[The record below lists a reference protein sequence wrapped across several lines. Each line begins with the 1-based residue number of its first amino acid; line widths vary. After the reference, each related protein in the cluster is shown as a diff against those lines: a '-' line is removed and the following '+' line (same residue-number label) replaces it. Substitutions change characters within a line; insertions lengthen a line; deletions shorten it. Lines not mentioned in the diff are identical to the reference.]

1 MKKSELYSQI
11 QTEIKSILSEESA
24 EDIENKTAAQAELNK
39 ELEKTQDLLK
49 ENQDEVDTTV
59 HRFIKAM
66 AKRYDYD
73 ERGVVHA
80 IMSALRQIQSTLPEN
95 QQYEGLNE
103 EEEMGDDEM
112 DKKASKDFDP
122 NDLDGD
128 DIDDDRLRQR
138 VQRLRHTGSNF
149 DDLNESLNPEVTKAL
164 DRFITAMARKYG
176 YEEQD
181 AVYAIMAVLKQ
192 RNYDGLNEEEGMDDD
207 EMDKKASKGAKKG
220 DSVTTIANK
229 LGETASEMKR
239 VVNKWKKM
247 EDGSEKE
254 KLKGRLKSLS
264 KIKKELEG
272 LL

>member
-24 EDIENKTAAQAELNK
+24 EDIENKTSAQAELNK
-39 ELEKTQDLLK
+39 ELEKTK
-49 ENQDEVDTTV
+49 ELTTESSNPEV
-59 HRFIKAM
+59 
-66 AKRYDYD
+66 
-73 ERGVVHA
+73 
-80 IMSALRQIQSTLPEN
+80 
-95 QQYEGLNE
+95 
-103 EEEMGDDEM
+103 
-112 DKKASKDFDP
+112 SKDFDP

-149 DDLNESLNPEVTKAL
+149 DDLNESSNPEVSRAV
-164 DRFITAMARKYG
+164 DRFITAMADRYD
-176 YEEQD
+176 YSMQD

>member
-1 MKKSELYSQI
+1 MKKSELYYQI
-11 QTEIKSILSEESA
+11 QTEINSLLSEESA
-24 EDIENKTAAQAELNK
+24 EDIENKTSAQAELNK
-39 ELEKTQDLLK
+39 ELEKTK
-49 ENQDEVDTTV
+49 ELTT
-59 HRFIKAM
+59 
-66 AKRYDYD
+66 
-73 ERGVVHA
+73 
-80 IMSALRQIQSTLPEN
+80 
-95 QQYEGLNE
+95 
-103 EEEMGDDEM
+103 
-112 DKKASKDFDP
+112 
-122 NDLDGD
+122 
-128 DIDDDRLRQR
+128 
-138 VQRLRHTGSNF
+138 
-149 DDLNESLNPEVTKAL
+149 ESLNPEVSRAV
-164 DRFITAMARKYG
+164 DRFITAMADRYG
-176 YEEQD
+176 YSMQD

-229 LGETASEMKR
+229 LGETTSEMKR